1 MASAQF
7 ADCSARWPPR
17 RLTRVPY
24 KTPGRRLA
32 HHRVVAELPN
42 LVFVT
47 LVAVLQVGLC
57 VLTKCARARCVGAP
71 RTEPDLPADSQTKM
85 LPPLP
90 RHSDLLVAAGDQEEL
105 RASRAPMNARR
116 LRKLLGFWNGQK
128 TNLGFGQFPPG
139 RLLLPGASLDVGRSA
154 RRGCS
159 EP

>member
-1 MASAQF
+1 MTCSFVSSTRSGLTNTPVAGASLANPFVTGLCLTPIPWSAMASAQF
-7 ADCSARWPPR
+7 GDCSARWH
-17 RLTRVPY
+17 

-85 LPPLP
+85 LPP
-90 RHSDLLVAAGDQEEL
+90 
-105 RASRAPMNARR
+105 
-116 LRKLLGFWNGQK
+116 
-128 TNLGFGQFPPG
+128 
-139 RLLLPGASLDVGRSA
+139 
-154 RRGCS
+154 
-159 EP
+159 